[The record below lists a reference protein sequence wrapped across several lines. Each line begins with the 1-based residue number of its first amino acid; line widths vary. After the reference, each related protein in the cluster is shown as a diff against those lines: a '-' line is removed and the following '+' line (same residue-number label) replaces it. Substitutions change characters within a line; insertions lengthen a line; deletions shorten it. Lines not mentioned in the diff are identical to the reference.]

1 MKVNG
6 QWQPRPDEISKI
18 PSLGLDPSVDAP
30 LPTWARK
37 VVSYKGLSKN
47 TKLHLLRLNDIMIRK
62 GISK

>member
-1 MKVNG
+1 MKVDG
-6 QWQPRPDEISKI
+6 QWQPRPDELSKI

-30 LPTWARK
+30 LPDWARK

-47 TKLHLLRLNDIMIRK
+47 TKLPLLRLTDMRRRK

>member
-6 QWQPRPDEISKI
+6 QWKPRPDELSKI

-30 LPTWARK
+30 LPNWARK
-37 VVSYKGLSKN
+37 VVAYKGLSKN

-62 GISK
+62 GTSK